1 MRFNAIPQACM
12 LIASL
17 WFSENVISV
26 TPLTFC
32 LKNMMVTL
40 KPLGRDELFTC
51 TYTFA
56 SCFRS
61 HLHFLDPV
69 CKILSPNDFWF

>member
-1 MRFNAIPQACM
+1 MTINFNAIPQVCM

-26 TPLTFC
+26 TPPTFC

-40 KPLGRDELFTC
+40 KLLERDELFRC
-51 TYTFA
+51 NNPFVSYFW
-56 SCFRS
+56 S
-61 HLHFLDPV
+61 HFQ
-69 CKILSPNDFWF
+69 